1 VVRHLL
7 NPDKTPRLY
16 AQLECQEGEAWFMS
30 TENNEAENIEVAIR
44 LLSDAGNRIKNF
56 PPDRLSYSVKASLA
70 HSYLRRVRDD
80 RAANVERA
88 LSMPYALDDLIRFE
102 EDPKIM
108 ACRCFDVSM
117 HDNVDMLDA
126 EMAQSYERNAVN
138 RVMALSSGIVMKI
151 SVAFDRST

>member
-1 VVRHLL
+1 
-7 NPDKTPRLY
+7 
-16 AQLECQEGEAWFMS
+16 M
-30 TENNEAENIEVAIR
+30 
-44 LLSDAGNRIKNF
+44 
-56 PPDRLSYSVKASLA
+56 KASLA

-102 EDPKIM
+102 EDPRIL

-126 EMAQSYERNAVN
+126 EMAQSYGRNAVN
-138 RVMALSSGIVMKI
+138 RVRHLA
-151 SVAFDRST
+151 T